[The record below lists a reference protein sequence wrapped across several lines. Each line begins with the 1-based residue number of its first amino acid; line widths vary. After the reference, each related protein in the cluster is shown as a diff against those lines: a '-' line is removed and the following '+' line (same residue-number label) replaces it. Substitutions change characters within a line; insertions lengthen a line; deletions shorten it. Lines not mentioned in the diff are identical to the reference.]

1 MSQAGRPIRTFG
13 RMRSRP
19 LKPGRA
25 ALMAVL
31 LPKLTV
37 PMTPFEPL
45 TLAPGVAEVWL
56 EIGFGGGEH
65 LAAQALERP
74 GVLMIGAETFV
85 DGVAS
90 LLRHVEAKALS
101 NVRIHAGDARTL
113 MAVLPPRS
121 INRLFVLFPDPW
133 PKARHRGRRLIQGPF
148 VEEAA
153 RIMKP
158 GALALFAT
166 DWADYAE
173 NMLTDLLTSP
183 DFRWT
188 AKSAQDWRD
197 PPAGHTA
204 TRYQIKRLG
213 DCAPIWLEFE
223 RI

>member
-74 GVLMIGAETFV
+74 GVLVIGAETFV

-101 NVRIHAGDARTL
+101 NVRIHAGDA
-113 MAVLPPRS
+113 
-121 INRLFVLFPDPW
+121 
-133 PKARHRGRRLIQGPF
+133 
-148 VEEAA
+148 
-153 RIMKP
+153 
-158 GALALFAT
+158 
-166 DWADYAE
+166 
-173 NMLTDLLTSP
+173 
-183 DFRWT
+183 
-188 AKSAQDWRD
+188 
-197 PPAGHTA
+197 
-204 TRYQIKRLG
+204 
-213 DCAPIWLEFE
+213 
-223 RI
+223 